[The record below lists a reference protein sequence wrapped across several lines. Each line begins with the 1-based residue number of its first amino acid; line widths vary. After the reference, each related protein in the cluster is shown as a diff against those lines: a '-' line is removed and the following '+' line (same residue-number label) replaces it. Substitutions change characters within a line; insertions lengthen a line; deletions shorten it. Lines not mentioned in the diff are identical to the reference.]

1 MCCYV
6 SSQGDDTPDVMPELE
21 QDAAADSAVYAAL
34 CSLQLALIRQTGVGT
49 LVSAGRTDHD
59 LETRIAETEC
69 AVAEAFE
76 RFNRALCT
84 QARGEP
90 YRLLE
95 ASHGGVARSMRFRL
109 KQNRTV
115 AQIET
120 RATRQ
125 AGYPALGTEAL

>member
-1 MCCYV
+1 MCCYL
-6 SSQGDDTPDVMPELE
+6 SSAGDNEPDVMPEIE
-21 QDAAADSAVYAAL
+21 EGAAADSAVYAAL
-34 CSLQLALIRQTGVGT
+34 CNLQLALTRQIGVG
-49 LVSAGRTDHD
+49 SAITRGRIDHD
-59 LETRIAETEC
+59 LDERITKTDR

-76 RFNRALCT
+76 HYNRALCT

-115 AQIET
+115 AQIEA

-125 AGYPALGTEAL
+125 AGYPALGTGAR